1 MGPTICR
8 SVMSWLVIA
17 LPPQQPNDQS
27 MKERMDV
34 LSPTLEDWLQEILV
48 EVFRNAV
55 AGI

>member
-8 SVMSWLVIA
+8 GVLSWRVIA

-34 LSPTLEDWLQEILV
+34 FSPTLEDWLQEILV
-48 EVFRNAV
+48 VVFRNAV
-55 AGI
+55 VGI